1 MTATDILIPAICM
14 KSQDG
19 PVGTTA
25 VPQNLQKKYKN
36 TEKGGLGKNA
46 AKLPIFPIYAYIP
59 YGVPMG
65 SLGVPWEWSPTPGGI
80 FWQHTEKTRGGP
92 PPHV

>member
-1 MTATDILIPAICM
+1 M

-25 VPQNLQKKYKN
+25 VPQNLQNKKYKN

-46 AKLPIFPIYAYIP
+46 AKLLKMKCVFY
-59 YGVPMG
+59 
-65 SLGVPWEWSPTPGGI
+65 
-80 FWQHTEKTRGGP
+80 
-92 PPHV
+92 